1 MHNLTTDSYYFKDFR
16 GLTESEI
23 LSTWELRN
31 HPDIRKWMTHP
42 DPIEF
47 ANHRQFIKSLSDR
60 NDVRYYLVE
69 DKSGNIIGS
78 VNISYISENKVE
90 RGIYINPVFQGK
102 GHAKRMLQEFYDI
115 LHREYFIKTIVTKVL
130 KENAPSNALE
140 RSLGAVSSC
149 GTSTAY
155 NYYILNL

>member
-1 MHNLTTDSYYFKDFR
+1 M
-16 GLTESEI
+16 TESEI

-69 DKSGNIIGS
+69 DKAGNIIGS

-102 GHAKRMLQEFYDI
+102 GHAKRLLQEFYDI
-115 LHREYFIKTIVTKVL
+115 LHREYSIKTIVTKVL

-140 RSLGAVSSC
+140 SSLGAVSSC
-149 GTSTAY
+149 GTLADY